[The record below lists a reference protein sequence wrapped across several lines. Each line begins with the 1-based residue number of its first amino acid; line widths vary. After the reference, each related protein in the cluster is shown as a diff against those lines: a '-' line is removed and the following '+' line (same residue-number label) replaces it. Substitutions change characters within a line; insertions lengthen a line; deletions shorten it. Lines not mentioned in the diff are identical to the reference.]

1 MNCFTRRPQSWDA
14 LDAEPSSP
22 PLLFRL
28 LPSEKIELCV
38 DFTSQTYMQH
48 VSHHYPCII
57 APNLIGKDQ
66 ETTVYISAV
75 CMKGVN
81 HLGCFFCF
89 VFYRSLERFFFCSYN
104 QNSIIELFGSV
115 CRDSVISTDGVL
127 RVS

>member
-1 MNCFTRRPQSWDA
+1 
-14 LDAEPSSP
+14 
-22 PLLFRL
+22 
-28 LPSEKIELCV
+28 
-38 DFTSQTYMQH
+38 MQH
-48 VSHHYPCII
+48 VSRHYPCII

-81 HLGCFFCF
+81 HLGCFLFF
-89 VFYRSLERFFFCSYN
+89 FIGVWRVFFFFCSYN